1 MLMGLTLCVSQA
13 HSRAPGLINLRS
25 MDFNNNRHFLAG
37 LFRAFN
43 VLMGIGD
50 VEHGRGSHRPDYTA
64 LSSGDLGGQA
74 GVDFDPSTPPKLVP
88 FSNQLEMVSGGVSGV
103 GGWIGKAGKRP
114 GAESSGGEGLKC
126 LHH

>member
-1 MLMGLTLCVSQA
+1 
-13 HSRAPGLINLRS
+13 
-25 MDFNNNRHFLAG
+25 MDFSSLQIPSSGASPSLMLLFFSPVLPDYVEIFLAG
-37 LFRAFN
+37 LA
-43 VLMGIGD
+43 
-50 VEHGRGSHRPDYTA
+50 
-64 LSSGDLGGQA
+64 SGDLGGQA

>member
-1 MLMGLTLCVSQA
+1 MLMVLTLCVSQA

-50 VEHGRGSHRPDYTA
+50 VEHGEILKCIWHGILLSLPEPLSPRGH
-64 LSSGDLGGQA
+64 
-74 GVDFDPSTPPKLVP
+74 
-88 FSNQLEMVSGGVSGV
+88 
-103 GGWIGKAGKRP
+103 P
-114 GAESSGGEGLKC
+114 GACWSGRYSQGLGSGSLPALC
-126 LHH
+126 FVCTHFHFGVVLVFERLGT